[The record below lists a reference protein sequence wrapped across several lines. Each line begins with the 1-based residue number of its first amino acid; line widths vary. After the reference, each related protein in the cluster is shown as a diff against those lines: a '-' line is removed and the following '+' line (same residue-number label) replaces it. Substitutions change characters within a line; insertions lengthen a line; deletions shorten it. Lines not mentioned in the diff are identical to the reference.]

1 MKKRVISLILAL
13 LLLVAV
19 PGLTARAY
27 ADASY
32 FTYKIV
38 SGDKI
43 NTICTKNG
51 LTYND
56 TCKKAIIK
64 LNGYEDDEDFST
76 LYVGKEIKLPASD
89 ADAAAVV
96 KGEKTTLVSG
106 PAKKA
111 ETAATTTTTTS
122 ASGDTQVYT
131 IKSGDTAISICK
143 ALGLDFVKCKAAI
156 MKLNNFAT
164 DYSFLTFKA
173 GNKLVLPASDAVAAK
188 LAASTGTA
196 TGSATATTATTTAAT
211 GTVTLGATDGVAAY
225 LVPHVVK
232 AGETIYGI
240 CVENGIDFAKYFNFI
255 MQASGITYATS
266 LRAGN
271 VLYLPSTTASSGS
284 MSIVSHTVRTG
295 ETTYGICQ
303 DLGINYGEKA
313 AMIASLNPGKNLSA
327 IRTGQVLL
335 FPAGSASGAI
345 STGTATGTAATGKT
359 GTATAAGSSGYGGGY
374 TPAAAKE
381 AKTPE
386 AFKAKEGVL
395 YYLKEITIAKDDTA
409 YALVKAA
416 GFDYTTY
423 YADVLLSVNNL
434 SSFNGLKEG
443 NKILMLS
450 SSAAGAKY
458 AVTGVKVKDG
468 DTVIKMCDDAGISY
482 SENMTLIAK
491 LNSGLN
497 FNNLKTGDIVVLP
510 KKA

>member
-111 ETAATTTTTTS
+111 ETAATTTS

-468 DTVIKMCDDAGISY
+468 DTVIKMCDNAGISY

>member
-96 KGEKTTLVSG
+96 KGETTKLVSG
-106 PAKKA
+106 PAKP
-111 ETAATTTTTTS
+111 AATTSTTTS
-122 ASGDTQVYT
+122 AGGDTQVYT

-164 DYSFLTFKA
+164 DYSFLTFRA
-173 GNKLVLPASDAVAAK
+173 GNKLVLPTSDAVAAK

-359 GTATAAGSSGYGGGY
+359 GTATAAGNSGYGGGY